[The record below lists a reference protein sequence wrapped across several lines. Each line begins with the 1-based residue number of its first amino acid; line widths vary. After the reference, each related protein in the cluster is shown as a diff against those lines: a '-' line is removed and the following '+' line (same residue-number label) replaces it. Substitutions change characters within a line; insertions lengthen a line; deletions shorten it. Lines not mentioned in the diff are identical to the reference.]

1 MWRTSCDW
9 HSSRSTETAMSDSI
23 RTSGGAG
30 ATLRLLLEAT
40 PIPPGFEDGGGAE
53 DVEADVIIEAFEKM
67 RDTREAIIDSVEGT
81 WDVDDPVDV
90 ALLSELN
97 ERDQL
102 WRRALNEALTKMSAD
117 ESCEEL
123 LRED

>member
-1 MWRTSCDW
+1 
-9 HSSRSTETAMSDSI
+9 MSDSV
-23 RTSGGAG
+23 RVSGGAG

-40 PIPPGFEDGGGAE
+40 PIPPGFDEGFDEGFDDVDAE
-53 DVEADVIIEAFEKM
+53 VIIEAFERM

-102 WRRALNEALTKMSAD
+102 WRRALNEALTKMSAEMD
-117 ESCEEL
+117 GYEEL
-123 LRED
+123 RQDD

>member
-1 MWRTSCDW
+1 
-9 HSSRSTETAMSDSI
+9 MSDSV
-23 RTSGGAG
+23 RVSGGAG

-40 PIPPGFEDGGGAE
+40 PVPPGFDDDFD
-53 DVEADVIIEAFEKM
+53 DVEADAIIEAFERM

-102 WRRALNEALTKMSAD
+102 WRRALNEALTKMST
-117 ESCEEL
+117 EL
-123 LRED
+123 DAGYEGPLHGD

>member
-1 MWRTSCDW
+1 MR
-9 HSSRSTETAMSDSI
+9 DSI

-40 PIPPGFEDGGGAE
+40 PIPPDFEEAGDD
-53 DVEADVIIEAFEKM
+53 DVEAEEIIEAFERM
-67 RDTREAIIDSVEGT
+67 RDTREAIIDSIQGT

-102 WRRALNEALTKMSAD
+102 WRRALNEALTKL
-117 ESCEEL
+117 SCQPHAMGDP
-123 LRED
+123 RQDD

>member
-1 MWRTSCDW
+1 MASCQ
-9 HSSRSTETAMSDSI
+9 MSDSI

-40 PIPPGFEDGGGAE
+40 PIPPGFEDVGDE
-53 DVEADVIIEAFEKM
+53 DVEAEEIIEAFERM
-67 RDTREAIIDSVEGT
+67 RDTREAIIDSIEGT

-102 WRRALNEALTKMSAD
+102 WRRALNEALTKLSSQPRVLGEPRQD
-117 ESCEEL
+117 
-123 LRED
+123 D

>member
-1 MWRTSCDW
+1 MT
-9 HSSRSTETAMSDSI
+9 DSVRI
-23 RTSGGAG
+23 SGGAG

-40 PIPPGFEDGGGAE
+40 PIPPGFEDGSHLD
-53 DVEADVIIEAFEKM
+53 DVEADVIIEAFERM

-102 WRRALNEALTKMSAD
+102 WRRALNEALTKMSSELED
-117 ESCEEL
+117 YEE
-123 LRED
+123 RRQDD

>member
-1 MWRTSCDW
+1 MSGSVRTQ
-9 HSSRSTETAMSDSI
+9 
-23 RTSGGAG
+23 GGAG

-40 PIPPGFEDGGGAE
+40 PIPPGFEDGGGGDE
-53 DVEADVIIEAFEKM
+53 VEADVIIEAFERM

-102 WRRALNEALTKMSAD
+102 WRRALNEALTKMAAAG
-117 ESCEEL
+117 
-123 LRED
+123 

>member
-1 MWRTSCDW
+1 
-9 HSSRSTETAMSDSI
+9 MSDSV
-23 RTSGGAG
+23 RATGGAG
-30 ATLRLLLEAT
+30 ATLLLLLEAT
-40 PIPPGFEDGGGAE
+40 PIPPGFEDGGVGD
-53 DVEADVIIEAFEKM
+53 DVEADVIIEAFERM

-102 WRRALNEALTKMSAD
+102 WRRALNEALTKMAS
-117 ESCEEL
+117 E
-123 LRED
+123 

>member
-1 MWRTSCDW
+1 
-9 HSSRSTETAMSDSI
+9 MSNSI
-23 RTSGGAG
+23 RATGGAG

-40 PIPPGFEDGGGAE
+40 PIPPGFEDGGSGD
-53 DVEADVIIEAFEKM
+53 DVEAEIIIEAFERM
-67 RDTREAIIDSVEGT
+67 RDMREAIIDSVNGT

-102 WRRALNEALTKMSAD
+102 WRRALNEALTKMSA
-117 ESCEEL
+117 
-123 LRED
+123 

>member
-1 MWRTSCDW
+1 
-9 HSSRSTETAMSDSI
+9 MSDSI
-23 RTSGGAG
+23 RAQGGAG

-40 PIPPGFEDGGGAE
+40 PIPPGFEDGGFD

-67 RDTREAIIDSVEGT
+67 RDTREAIIDAIDGT

-102 WRRALNEALTKMSAD
+102 WRRALNEALTKMSVAPAD
-117 ESCEEL
+117 E
-123 LRED
+123 

>member
-1 MWRTSCDW
+1 MWRMSCDW
-9 HSSRSTETAMSDSI
+9 RFSPSIETAMSDSI

-102 WRRALNEALTKMSAD
+102 WRRALNEALTKMSA
-117 ESCEEL
+117 ELSCEEGL
-123 LRED
+123 QED

>member
-1 MWRTSCDW
+1 
-9 HSSRSTETAMSDSI
+9 MSDSV
-23 RTSGGAG
+23 RTSRGAG

-40 PIPPGFEDGGGAE
+40 PVPPGFE
-53 DVEADVIIEAFEKM
+53 ADQTPDDFDADDLVTAFEKM
-67 RDTREAIIDSVEGT
+67 RDTREAIIDSVQGT

-102 WRRALNEALTKMSAD
+102 WRRALNEALAKMASSQGSPPRHDD
-117 ESCEEL
+117 E
-123 LRED
+123 

>member
-1 MWRTSCDW
+1 
-9 HSSRSTETAMSDSI
+9 MSDSV
-23 RTSGGAG
+23 RASRGAG

-40 PIPPGFEDGGGAE
+40 PVPPGFEADRTPE
-53 DVEADVIIEAFEKM
+53 DFDADDLVTAFERM
-67 RDTREAIIDSVEGT
+67 RDTREAIIDSVQGS

-102 WRRALNEALTKMSAD
+102 WRRALNEALAKMASQPSAEHPDDD
-117 ESCEEL
+117 E
-123 LRED
+123 D